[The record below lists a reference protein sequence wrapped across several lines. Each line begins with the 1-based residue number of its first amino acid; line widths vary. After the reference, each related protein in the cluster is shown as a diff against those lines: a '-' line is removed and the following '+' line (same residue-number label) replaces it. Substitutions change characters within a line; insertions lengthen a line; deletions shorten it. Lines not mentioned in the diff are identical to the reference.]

1 MTPMEKSIS
10 KIILFTLL
18 LFSLMFVHGT
28 LFSQQSKAAEGS
40 EGGSKAGSESSD
52 RSAGFGLQADIFS
65 RVRNTDTNILQDFY
79 TMADYTLTP
88 GDVFTITITG
98 GIRSDGSVSNS
109 QEYSV
114 QLQKDYTLNM
124 PVLGTVSVKG
134 MGLPE
139 LRNYIIR
146 RIKSMM
152 PVQYV
157 NIVLKAP
164 AQFNVFI
171 YGGVA
176 MPGHIVANPLV
187 SVIDAIAMAGGFKP
201 GASYRKVELIRK
213 KQFLQSDNENEGE
226 EENNQIRY
234 EIDISQFY
242 AKADMEANPPLQP
255 GDRIYIPQAE
265 NVAKIEGNIPY
276 PGHYEL
282 IDGESLKTLI
292 NLAGG
297 ILPDTVTSRV
307 DIMRI
312 SKEGK
317 YVTTMVDYNKSK
329 DFPIQNGD
337 VVHLHSNFINNQ
349 FITIDG
355 AVYGKPQDPK
365 ATQNAPDQPLSLQ
378 IPYLPGMT
386 ALQALEKVGG
396 PTPFADH
403 TRSHIVRKEKGES
416 IPLESEKLWLQK
428 KESLNPELEPEDRI
442 VIPLVQQKVFVT
454 GYVSSPG
461 AFPYSGGFTV
471 QDYILLAG
479 GADPDKGNPE
489 GAFLILD
496 SKDKKDVELTETVKP
511 GSIIHVPLSPLYQA
525 DKVFQ
530 KFMITVGWITAIIV
544 ATNTIYD
551 FGGKIGIW

>member
-1 MTPMEKSIS
+1 MAQEQDTAKSV
-10 KIILFTLL
+10 T
-18 LFSLMFVHGT
+18 
-28 LFSQQSKAAEGS
+28 GS
-40 EGGSKAGSESSD
+40 SEESGEN
-52 RSAGFGLQADIFS
+52 SAGFGLQADIFS

-139 LRNYIIR
+139 LRNYVIR

-201 GASYRKVELIRK
+201 GASYRKVQLIRK
-213 KQFLQSDNENEGE
+213 KQFLQTENEE
-226 EENNQIRY
+226 DNNRVIS

-242 AKADMEANPPLQP
+242 AEADMDANPTLQP

-265 NVAKIEGNIPY
+265 KVAKIEGNIPY

-282 IDGESLKTLI
+282 VEGETLDTLI
-292 NLAGG
+292 NFAGG
-297 ILPDTVTSRV
+297 FLPDTVTSRV

-312 SKEGK
+312 SEEGT
-317 YVTTMVDYNKSK
+317 YITTMVDFEKSK

-337 VVHLHSNFINNQ
+337 VVNLHSNFINNQ
-349 FITIDG
+349 FITLDG
-355 AVYGKPQDPK
+355 AVYGKPHDLSSP
-365 ATQNAPDQPLSLQ
+365 QNAPNEPLSLQ
-378 IPYLPGMT
+378 IPYFPGMT
-386 ALQALEKVGG
+386 VLQALEKVGG

-403 TRSHIVRKEKGES
+403 SRSHIVRKGEDES
-416 IPLESEKLWLQK
+416 IPLESEELWLK
-428 KESLNPELEPEDRI
+428 KAASLNVELEPEDRI

-454 GYVSSPG
+454 GYVASPG
-461 AFPYSGGFTV
+461 SFPYSGGFTV

-496 SKDKKDVELTETVKP
+496 SQEKKDIGLSETVKP
-511 GSIIHVPLSPLYQA
+511 GSIIFVPQSPLYQA

-530 KFMITVGWITAIIV
+530 NFMITIGWITAIIV
-544 ATNTIYD
+544 AANTIYD